1 MIAHVALY
9 AHPHPR
15 KVLVIGGGDGGV
27 LREIIKHKTVESVE
41 LVEIDETV
49 IKLSRQYL
57 PGMAKG
63 FNDPRVKV
71 HITDGFEF
79 LRSKKDEYDVIISD
93 TSDPDGPAEKLFQV
107 EYFQLVYN
115 ALSSQGI
122 ASMQASENVWLR
134 LNLLEELQTRCKQV
148 FPVVKYTYAC
158 VPTYT
163 SGQLGLMVCCKDPKT
178 DPIVPYARD
187 PDEVRHINQYY
198 NYELHS
204 ASFVL
209 PGFARNFIDNGI

>member
-9 AHPHPR
+9 SHPNPKR
-15 KVLVIGGGDGGV
+15 VLVIGGGDGGV
-27 LREIIKHKTVESVE
+27 LREVIKHKTVQSVE

-49 IKLSRQYL
+49 INLATDYL
-57 PGMAKG
+57 PEMAKG

-79 LRSKKDEYDVIISD
+79 LKSMKDQYDVIVSD
-93 TSDPDGPAEKLFQV
+93 TSDPEGPAEMLFQV
-107 EYFQLVYN
+107 EYFKLVYN

-122 ASMQASENVWLR
+122 ASMQASENIWLK
-134 LNLLEELQTRCKQV
+134 LNLLQDLQSRCKQV

-163 SGQLGLMVCCKDPKT
+163 SGQLGLMICCKDANS
-178 DPIVPYARD
+178 DPRRPYERD
-187 PDEVRHINQYY
+187 ADYVKEVNRYY
-198 NYELHS
+198 NYELHK

-209 PGFARNFIDNGI
+209 PGFARKFIES